1 MENRLNLEF
10 LKVEFRKLYDDIN
23 DIFNYKDSELVK
35 HFNDIAEYIVLI
47 ICEKN
52 KVLYDD
58 KVSLNEN
65 IIKLYRKNILTGK
78 IFRII
83 SLLISQIYVYYEC
96 KEDGDEDKW
105 FKDYLEKYNSRIYE
119 VLVFL
124 AVKCGEENYSLIL
137 DGLNTWEK
145 GIFNLYCNTESKEE
159 KKKVIVYEKEET
171 EDKEEAVEKAKQ
183 FLENGEN
190 YYFGRGVKK
199 NTKEA
204 FKNFLDAAKY
214 DNEVAQAYLGLFFE
228 RGIAVERNYDLAAK
242 WYSKAAVKGNSFAQY
257 SLGVLYLNG
266 NGVSKNYNKALIWLG
281 KSSENE
287 YVPSYYQL
295 ARMYYNGFGVEKNLD
310 FAFKWYKKAAEENFP
325 AAQHALSYMY
335 KNGEGCERNIVKAYY
350 WIEQS
355 AENDYEDAYYIVGK
369 SYLEGICYE
378 TNYEKAYYYLNKGYE
393 ALDTDCIEA
402 LGDMYYSGLY
412 VKKDISKALELY
424 NKSIDFGNTS
434 LYFKVGKIYE
444 EENLINEAISA
455 YDSGSKIGDIRCDQ
469 RLGIIYYNGEGV
481 SRDLDKAIK
490 YIEKA
495 AANKS
500 PHAMYMLG
508 IAYLRQNKFGED
520 TLKVTKKLLDE
531 AYELKSAYA
540 AEYLAFLMLNDKKSG
555 KEINEKKL
563 LEYLEFGFESGIVGS
578 LFQYG
583 YIYENGIAVEKDLEK
598 AYYYYKNAA
607 DKGYVKAIVK
617 IASWYKLGLFLQQ
630 DINESIKLYSKA
642 AEYNDVEAIKS
653 LIEIYELGIGNS
665 KSDLK
670 AVGYVFKL
678 IDIDALKGKSKLA
691 YYCMS
696 GIGVEKD
703 ENRANEIIK
712 EIEEIDKGTANN
724 LKCFLAE
731 KKLINMS
738 SDEIVKTYIEGIEL
752 GNSDCYGNLAVYLY
766 DNNLYKDKKYEEDF
780 KTAMEG
786 KELGIKKCTY
796 IYLKDILR
804 KKEENSIVT
813 EEEMRIV
820 RDMREMVNKGIYEA
834 INDLLEWYVI
844 REKEDDKN
852 YYDLKK
858 QAIFYNLKEPVI
870 KKKKLTRNE
879 ILNITTITAIICLVI
894 IIIIAITR

>member
-1 MENRLNLEF
+1 M
-10 LKVEFRKLYDDIN
+10 
-23 DIFNYKDSELVK
+23 
-35 HFNDIAEYIVLI
+35 
-47 ICEKN
+47 
-52 KVLYDD
+52 
-58 KVSLNEN
+58 
-65 IIKLYRKNILTGK
+65 
-78 IFRII
+78 
-83 SLLISQIYVYYEC
+83 
-96 KEDGDEDKW
+96 
-105 FKDYLEKYNSRIYE
+105 
-119 VLVFL
+119 
-124 AVKCGEENYSLIL
+124 
-137 DGLNTWEK
+137 
-145 GIFNLYCNTESKEE
+145 
-159 KKKVIVYEKEET
+159 
-171 EDKEEAVEKAKQ
+171 
-183 FLENGEN
+183 
-190 YYFGRGVKK
+190 
-199 NTKEA
+199 
-204 FKNFLDAAKY
+204 
-214 DNEVAQAYLGLFFE
+214 
-228 RGIAVERNYDLAAK
+228 
-242 WYSKAAVKGNSFAQY
+242 
-257 SLGVLYLNG
+257 
-266 NGVSKNYNKALIWLG
+266 
-281 KSSENE
+281 
-287 YVPSYYQL
+287 P
-295 ARMYYNGFGVEKNLD
+295 
-310 FAFKWYKKAAEENFP
+310 
-325 AAQHALSYMY
+325 
-335 KNGEGCERNIVKAYY
+335 
-350 WIEQS
+350 
-355 AENDYEDAYYIVGK
+355 
-369 SYLEGICYE
+369 
-378 TNYEKAYYYLNKGYE
+378 
-393 ALDTDCIEA
+393 
-402 LGDMYYSGLY
+402 
-412 VKKDISKALELY
+412 
-424 NKSIDFGNTS
+424 
-434 LYFKVGKIYE
+434 
-444 EENLINEAISA
+444 
-455 YDSGSKIGDIRCDQ
+455 
-469 RLGIIYYNGEGV
+469 
-481 SRDLDKAIK
+481 
-490 YIEKA
+490 
-495 AANKS
+495 
-500 PHAMYMLG
+500 
-508 IAYLRQNKFGED
+508 
-520 TLKVTKKLLDE
+520 
-531 AYELKSAYA
+531 

-670 AVGYVFKL
+670 AVGYVFRL